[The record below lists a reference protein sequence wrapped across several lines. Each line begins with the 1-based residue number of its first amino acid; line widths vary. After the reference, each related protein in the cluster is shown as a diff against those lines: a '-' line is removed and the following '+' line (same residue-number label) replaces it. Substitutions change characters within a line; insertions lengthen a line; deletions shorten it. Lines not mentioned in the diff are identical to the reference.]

1 VVLVSGGTGTL
12 GSAIVRRLIE
22 SGRPARVMTRNRA
35 RAAPLAALGADV
47 AIADLRDV
55 ATLRAACRGVTHVIT
70 TANGF
75 VAGGSSSIDAVD
87 GLGNRNL
94 VDAAK
99 QAAVRQFVFTSA
111 RLPDAFRA
119 IDYFAAKF
127 AAEAYVRASGLNWT
141 ILRPS
146 AFMETWAAIV
156 GEPIVRSGATRIFG
170 AGTLP
175 VNFVAVDDVAAV
187 AVMTLDRPAA
197 RNAVVEIGG
206 PENLTLMQVA
216 DVFDRITGRTSRRT
230 HVPAAVLRFMGA
242 VLKPFNPVL
251 ARQLQAGALIATE
264 PQPFDAALM
273 LASYPVELTRLE
285 DWAAARYRSTSA
297 ARSI

>member
-99 QAAVRQFVFTSA
+99 Q
-111 RLPDAFRA
+111 
-119 IDYFAAKF
+119 
-127 AAEAYVRASGLNWT
+127 
-141 ILRPS
+141 
-146 AFMETWAAIV
+146 
-156 GEPIVRSGATRIFG
+156 
-170 AGTLP
+170 
-175 VNFVAVDDVAAV
+175 
-187 AVMTLDRPAA
+187 
-197 RNAVVEIGG
+197 
-206 PENLTLMQVA
+206 
-216 DVFDRITGRTSRRT
+216 
-230 HVPAAVLRFMGA
+230 
-242 VLKPFNPVL
+242 VLK
-251 ARQLQAGALIATE
+251 
-264 PQPFDAALM
+264 
-273 LASYPVELTRLE
+273 VERGTVWLYDRE
-285 DWAAARYRSTSA
+285 AD
-297 ARSI
+297 